1 MMNGAGSTATCHN
14 PACSGPM
21 ETSTRSGRP
30 RKYCSDTCRRAYY
43 RAGAA
48 RRTSPDAERHD
59 QYVQQILD
67 ELGQRVD
74 RLRDLAH
81 ADRTGLT
88 GADSLRSQTLA
99 LLKGSAEISK
109 DIQDLDAAI
118 AQQARDRGV
127 KVVDIA
133 KARNISADKVS
144 RDWPADG
151 IDRRM
156 NQRQQRRTSSSPH
169 GNADTYD
176 LAHEALYLP
185 GRYLPGEELEPGLSG
200 HGHDLTEGP
209 PPPRRSPHA
218 WASCPGGGPHR
229 DSVALEQ
236 RRRHTITRHQLP
248 GERPVVHRTPPA
260 RRAARHQQGLRTAC
274 VPRRR
279 QCAPGTVHE
288 LRRHIAP
295 GVLDDPCRPVEHIVP
310 VTAHQLRWA
319 PWCREAA
326 RDLRAEG
333 HDVAAGHGLLD
344 LRRRL
349 VTAVEPAGHSAKTGA
364 DQDRFHSARLA
375 GDGPRQSPRR
385 QSAAAGR

>member
-14 PACSGPM
+14 PACSSPM

-81 ADRTGLT
+81 ADRTGLS

-118 AQQARDRGV
+118 AQQARDRGI

-144 RDWPADG
+144 RDWPADS

-156 NQRQQRRTSSSPH
+156 NQRQQRRTSSTLH
-169 GNADTYD
+169 GSADAHD

-209 PPPRRSPHA
+209 PPPSSGQGT
-218 WASCPGGGPHR
+218 SC
-229 DSVALEQ
+229 SVRACGT
-236 RRRHTITRHQLP
+236 RRHLTSGTHAP
-248 GERPVVHRTPPA
+248 GAGRTLIPLRSNSAAVTPSPGTSSPANDPSYTAPRPHDGLRGISRASVQPACRAAARA
-260 RRAARHQQGLRTAC
+260 RRAPSTNSAVTS
-274 VPRRR
+274 
-279 QCAPGTVHE
+279 
-288 LRRHIAP
+288 
-295 GVLDDPCRPVEHIVP
+295 RPVSSTTRAVP
-310 VTAHQLRWA
+310 SSTSC
-319 PWCREAA
+319 P
-326 RDLRAEG
+326 
-333 HDVAAGHGLLD
+333 
-344 LRRRL
+344 
-349 VTAVEPAGHSAKTGA
+349 
-364 DQDRFHSARLA
+364 
-375 GDGPRQSPRR
+375 SPPT
-385 QSAAAGR
+385 SSAGRRGVARPPATSGQKDTTSRPATASSISDDAL